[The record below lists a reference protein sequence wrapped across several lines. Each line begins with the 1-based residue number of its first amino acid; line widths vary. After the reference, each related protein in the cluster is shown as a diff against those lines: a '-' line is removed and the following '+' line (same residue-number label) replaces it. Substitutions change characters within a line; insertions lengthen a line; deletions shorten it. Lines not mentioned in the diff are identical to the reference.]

1 MKNNNKSLE
10 YPNDP
15 HECLNY
21 LIVKHRELD
30 DEADA
35 MSVKVCLTT
44 SEQYELQ
51 VIKRMR
57 LKIRDQIEVLRV
69 KLERN
74 IAWPI

>member
-1 MKNNNKSLE
+1 MKNNNVSFE
-10 YPNDP
+10 YPDDP

-35 MSVKVCLTT
+35 MSVKIRLTN

-51 VIKRMR
+51 GIKRMR

-69 KLERN
+69 KLKRN
-74 IAWPI
+74 MA